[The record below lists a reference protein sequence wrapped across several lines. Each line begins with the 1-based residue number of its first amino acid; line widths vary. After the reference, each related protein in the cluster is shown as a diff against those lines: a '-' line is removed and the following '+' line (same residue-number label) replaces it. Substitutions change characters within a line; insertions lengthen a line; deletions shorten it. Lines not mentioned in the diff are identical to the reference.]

1 MIKII
6 KVAKKYEGC
15 RKYSEEHRK
24 LIQIFN
30 TVKPNGYTAHI
41 SDPWCAEG
49 ISAFAIEAYGEDIA
63 KKYFPLS
70 AGVPDMV
77 EKAKKLRI
85 WKESDKTIPVVGYWV
100 AYDWQ
105 DSGKGDNTGSPD
117 HIGLVIEV
125 EIKKQEFT
133 VLECN
138 KGIESKCGT
147 RIMDIN
153 GKYIRGYIAPHYNK
167 VKKSANA
174 ECKRINKLAD
184 EVLQG
189 KYGNGSERK
198 KRLGSDYEAVQAEV
212 NRRLK
217 ND

>member
-15 RKYSEEHRK
+15 RKYSDRHRK

-49 ISAFAIEAYGEDIA
+49 ISAWAIEAYGKDNA

-70 AGVPDMV
+70 ASVPDMV
-77 EKAKKLRI
+77 EKAKKLGI
-85 WKESDKTIPVVGYWV
+85 WKESDKTIPVDGYWL

-117 HIGLVIEV
+117 HIGLVIKV
-125 EIKKQEFT
+125 EKNKFT

-138 KGIESKCGT
+138 KGVESKCGT
-147 RIMDIN
+147 RVMDIN
-153 GKYIRGYIAPHYNK
+153 GKYIRGYITPHYNK
-167 VKKSANA
+167 VEKSADA
-174 ECKRINKLAD
+174 ERKRINKLAD

>member
-15 RKYSEEHRK
+15 RKYSDRHRK

-49 ISAFAIEAYGEDIA
+49 ISALAIEAYGKDNA

-70 AGVPDMV
+70 ASVPDMV
-77 EKAKKLRI
+77 DKAKKLGI
-85 WKESDKTIPVVGYWV
+85 WKESDKTIPVIGYWI

-117 HIGLVIEV
+117 HIGLVIKV
-125 EIKKQEFT
+125 EKNKFT

-138 KGIESKCGT
+138 KGIESKCAT
-147 RIMDIN
+147 RVMDIN
-153 GKYIRGYIAPHYNK
+153 GRYIRGYIAPNYNK
-167 VKKSANA
+167 VEKSADA
-174 ECKRINKLAD
+174 ERKRINKLAD

-198 KRLGSDYEAVQAEV
+198 KRLGSDYDAVQAEV

>member
-15 RKYSEEHRK
+15 RKYSDRHRK

-49 ISAFAIEAYGEDIA
+49 ISAWAIEAYGKDNA

-70 AGVPDMV
+70 ASVPDMV
-77 EKAKKLRI
+77 DKAKKLGI
-85 WKESDKTIPVVGYWV
+85 WKESDKTIPVIGYWI

-117 HIGLVIEV
+117 HIGLVIKV
-125 EIKKQEFT
+125 EKNKFT

-138 KGIESKCGT
+138 KGIESKCAT
-147 RIMDIN
+147 RVMDIN
-153 GKYIRGYIAPHYNK
+153 GRYIRGYIAPNYNK
-167 VKKSANA
+167 VEKSADA
-174 ECKRINKLAD
+174 ERKRINKLAD

-198 KRLGSDYEAVQAEV
+198 KRLGSDYDAVQAEV

>member
-15 RKYSEEHRK
+15 RKYSDRHRK

-49 ISAFAIEAYGEDIA
+49 ISAWAIEAYGKDNA

-70 AGVPDMV
+70 ASVPDMV
-77 EKAKKLRI
+77 DKAKKLGI
-85 WKESDKTIPVVGYWV
+85 WKESDKTIPVIGYWI

-105 DSGKGDNTGSPD
+105 DSGKGDNTGSPE
-117 HIGLVIEV
+117 HIGLVIKV
-125 EIKKQEFT
+125 EKNKFT

-138 KGIESKCGT
+138 KGVESKCGV

-153 GKYIRGYIAPHYNK
+153 GRYIRGYITPNYNK
-167 VKKSANA
+167 VEKSADA
-174 ECKRINKLAD
+174 ERKRINKLAD

-217 ND
+217 K

>member
-15 RKYSEEHRK
+15 RKYSDRHRK

-30 TVKPNGYTAHI
+30 TVKPNGYTARI

-49 ISAFAIEAYGEDIA
+49 ISAWAIEAYGKDNA

-70 AGVPDMV
+70 ASVPDMV
-77 EKAKKLRI
+77 EKAKKLGI
-85 WKESDKTIPVVGYWV
+85 WKESDKTIPVDGYWI

-117 HIGLVIEV
+117 HIGLVIKV
-125 EIKKQEFT
+125 EKNKFT

-138 KGIESKCGT
+138 KGVESKCAM
-147 RIMDIN
+147 RVMDIN
-153 GKYIRGYIAPHYNK
+153 GRYIRGYITPHYNK
-167 VKKSANA
+167 VEKSAEA
-174 ECKRINKLAD
+174 ERKRINKLAD

-198 KRLGSDYEAVQAEV
+198 KRLGSDYDAVQAEV

>member
-15 RKYSEEHRK
+15 RKYSDRHRK
-24 LIQIFN
+24 LIQIYN

-41 SDPWCAEG
+41 SDDWCAEG
-49 ISAFAIEAYGEDIA
+49 ISAFAIEAYGKDDA

-77 EKAKKLRI
+77 YKAKKLGI
-85 WKESDKTIPVVGYWV
+85 WKESDKTIPVIGYWV

-117 HIGLVIEV
+117 HIGLVIKV
-125 EIKKQEFT
+125 EKNKFT

-138 KGIESKCGT
+138 KGAESKCAT
-147 RIMDIN
+147 RVMDIN
-153 GKYIRGYIAPHYNK
+153 GRYIRGYITPHYNK
-167 VKKSANA
+167 VEKSADA
-174 ECKRINKLAD
+174 ERKRINKLAD

>member
-15 RKYSEEHRK
+15 RKYSDRHRK

-49 ISAFAIEAYGEDIA
+49 ISAWAIEAYGKDNA

-70 AGVPDMV
+70 ASVPDMV
-77 EKAKKLRI
+77 EKAKKLGI
-85 WKESDKTIPVVGYWV
+85 WKESDKTIPVDGYWV

-117 HIGLVIEV
+117 HIGLVIKV
-125 EIKKQEFT
+125 EKNKFI

-138 KGIESKCGT
+138 KGVESKCGN
-147 RIMDIN
+147 RVMDIN
-153 GKYIRGYIAPHYNK
+153 GRYIRGYIAPNYNK
-167 VKKSANA
+167 VEKSAEA
-174 ECKRINKLAD
+174 ERKRINKLAY

-198 KRLGSDYEAVQAEV
+198 KRLGSDYDAVQAEV

>member
-15 RKYSEEHRK
+15 RKYSDRHRK

-49 ISAFAIEAYGEDIA
+49 ISAWAIEAYGKDNA

-70 AGVPDMV
+70 ASVPDMV
-77 EKAKKLRI
+77 DKAKKLGI
-85 WKESDKTIPVVGYWV
+85 WKESDKTIPVIGYWI

-117 HIGLVIEV
+117 HIGLVIKV
-125 EIKKQEFT
+125 EKNKFT

-138 KGIESKCGT
+138 KGIESKCAT
-147 RIMDIN
+147 RVMDIN
-153 GKYIRGYIAPHYNK
+153 GRYIRGYIAPNYNK
-167 VKKSANA
+167 VEKSADA
-174 ECKRINKLAD
+174 ERERINKLAD

>member
-6 KVAKKYEGC
+6 KIAKKYEGC
-15 RKYSEEHRK
+15 RKYSDRHRK

-49 ISAFAIEAYGEDIA
+49 ISAWAIEAYGKDNA

-77 EKAKKLRI
+77 DKAKKMGI
-85 WKESDKTIPVVGYWV
+85 WKESDKTIPVDGYWI

-117 HIGLVIEV
+117 HIGLVIKV
-125 EIKKQEFT
+125 EKNKFT

-147 RIMDIN
+147 RWMDIN
-153 GKYIRGYIAPHYNK
+153 GRYIRGYITPNYNK
-167 VKKSANA
+167 VEKSADA
-174 ECKRINKLAD
+174 ERKRINKLAD
-184 EVLQG
+184 EVLHG

-217 ND
+217 K

>member
-15 RKYSEEHRK
+15 RKYSEGHRK

-30 TVKPNGYTAHI
+30 TVKPNGYTAHL

-49 ISAFAIEAYGEDIA
+49 ISAWAIEAYGKDNA

-77 EKAKKLRI
+77 EKAKKLGI
-85 WKESDKTIPVVGYWV
+85 WKESDKTIPVDGYWV

-105 DSGKGDNTGSPD
+105 DSGKGDNIGSPD
-117 HIGLVIEV
+117 HIGLVIKV
-125 EIKKQEFT
+125 EKNKFT

-138 KGIESKCGT
+138 KGIESKCGI
-147 RIMDIN
+147 RIIDIN
-153 GKYIRGYIAPHYNK
+153 GKYIRGYITPHYNK
-167 VKKSANA
+167 VEKSADA
-174 ECKRINKLAD
+174 ERKRINKLAD

>member
-15 RKYSEEHRK
+15 RKYSDRHRK

-49 ISAFAIEAYGEDIA
+49 ISAWTIEAYGKDNA

-77 EKAKKLRI
+77 EKAKKLGI
-85 WKESDKTIPVVGYWV
+85 WKESDKTIPVDGYWV

-117 HIGLVIEV
+117 HIGLVIKV
-125 EIKKQEFT
+125 EKNKFT

-153 GKYIRGYIAPHYNK
+153 GKYIRGYITPHYNK
-167 VKKSANA
+167 VEKSANA
-174 ECKRINKLAD
+174 ERKRINKLSD

>member
-15 RKYSEEHRK
+15 RKYSNRHRK

-49 ISAFAIEAYGEDIA
+49 ISAWAIEAYGKDNA

-70 AGVPDMV
+70 ASVPDMV
-77 EKAKKLRI
+77 DKAKKLGI
-85 WKESDKTIPVVGYWV
+85 WKESDKTIPVDGYWV

-117 HIGLVIEV
+117 HIGLVIKV
-125 EIKKQEFT
+125 EKNKFT

-138 KGIESKCGT
+138 KGVESKCGT
-147 RIMDIN
+147 RVMNIN
-153 GKYIRGYIAPHYNK
+153 GRYIRGYITPNYNK
-167 VKKSANA
+167 VEKSAEA
-174 ECKRINKLAD
+174 ERKRINKLAD

>member
-15 RKYSEEHRK
+15 RKYSDQHRK

-49 ISAFAIEAYGEDIA
+49 ISAWAIEAYGKDNA

-70 AGVPDMV
+70 ASVPDMV
-77 EKAKKLRI
+77 EKAKKLGI
-85 WKESDKTIPVVGYWV
+85 WKESDKTIPVDGYWL

-117 HIGLVIEV
+117 HIGLVIKV
-125 EIKKQEFT
+125 EKNKFT

-138 KGIESKCGT
+138 KGVESKCGI

-153 GKYIRGYIAPHYNK
+153 GRYIRGYITPHYNK
-167 VKKSANA
+167 VEKSAEA
-174 ECKRINKLAD
+174 ERERINKLAD

-198 KRLGSDYEAVQAEV
+198 KRLGLDYEAVQAEV

-217 ND
+217 K

>member
-15 RKYSEEHRK
+15 RKYSDRHRK

-49 ISAFAIEAYGEDIA
+49 ITAWAIEAYGKDKA

-70 AGVPDMV
+70 AGVPDMLD
-77 EKAKKLRI
+77 KAKKLDI
-85 WKESDKTIPVVGYWV
+85 WKESDKIKPKVGYWV
-100 AYDWQ
+100 FYDWQ
-105 DSGKGDNTGSPD
+105 DSGAGDNIGSPD
-117 HIGLVIEV
+117 HVGLVIDITGTT
-125 EIKKQEFT
+125 IK

-138 KGIESKCGT
+138 KGVESKCGI
-147 RIMDIN
+147 RWLHVNDR
-153 GKYIRGYIAPHYNK
+153 YIRGYAAPNYNK
-167 VKKSANA
+167 VEKSAEA
-174 ECKRINKLAD
+174 ERKRINKLAD

-198 KRLGSDYEAVQAEV
+198 KRLGSDYEAVQEEV

>member
-6 KVAKKYEGC
+6 KVAKEYVGC
-15 RKYSEEHRK
+15 RKYSDQHKK

-41 SDPWCAEG
+41 SDSWCAEG
-49 ISAFAIEAYGEDIA
+49 ISAWAIEAYGKDNA

-77 EKAKKLRI
+77 AKAKKLGI
-85 WKESDKTIPVVGYWV
+85 WKESDKTIPVIGYWI

-105 DSGKGDNTGSPD
+105 DSGRGDNTGSPD
-117 HIGLVIEV
+117 HIGLVIKV
-125 EIKKQEFT
+125 EKNEFT

-138 KGIESKCGT
+138 KGVESKCDT
-147 RIMDIN
+147 RDMDIN
-153 GKYIRGYIAPHYNK
+153 GRYIRGYITPHYNK
-167 VKKSANA
+167 VEKSAAA
-174 ECKRINKLAD
+174 ERKRINKLAD
-184 EVLQG
+184 EVLKG

-198 KRLGSDYEAVQAEV
+198 KRLGKDYEAVQEEV

>member
-15 RKYSEEHRK
+15 RKYSDRHRK

-49 ISAFAIEAYGEDIA
+49 ISAWAIEAYGKDNA

-70 AGVPDMV
+70 AGVPDMLD
-77 EKAKKLRI
+77 KARKLGI

-117 HIGLVIEV
+117 HIGLVIKV
-125 EIKKQEFT
+125 EKNKFT

-138 KGIESKCGT
+138 KGVESKCGT
-147 RIMDIN
+147 RVMDIN
-153 GKYIRGYIAPHYNK
+153 GRYIRGYITPNYNK
-167 VKKSANA
+167 VEKSAEA
-174 ECKRINKLAD
+174 ERKRINKLAD
-184 EVLQG
+184 EVLRG
-189 KYGNGSERK
+189 KYGNGSVRK
-198 KRLGSDYEAVQAEV
+198 KLLGSDYDAVQAEV
-212 NRRLK
+212 NRRLR

>member
-15 RKYSEEHRK
+15 RKYSDRHRK

-41 SDPWCAEG
+41 SDLWCAEG
-49 ISAFAIEAYGEDIA
+49 ISAWAIEAYGKDNA

-77 EKAKKLRI
+77 YKAKKLGI
-85 WKESDKTIPVVGYWV
+85 WKESDKTIPVIGYWV

-117 HIGLVIEV
+117 HIGLVIKV
-125 EIKKQEFT
+125 EKNKFT

-138 KGIESKCGT
+138 KGVESKCGD

-153 GKYIRGYIAPHYNK
+153 GRYIRGYITPNYNK
-167 VKKSANA
+167 VEKSADA
-174 ECKRINKLAD
+174 ERKRINKLAD
-184 EVLQG
+184 EVLHG

-198 KRLGSDYEAVQAEV
+198 KRLGSDYESVQAEV

>member
-15 RKYSEEHRK
+15 RKYSDRHRK

-49 ISAFAIEAYGEDIA
+49 ISAWAIEAYGKDNA

-70 AGVPDMV
+70 ASVPDMV
-77 EKAKKLRI
+77 EKAKKLGI
-85 WKESDKTIPVVGYWV
+85 WKESDKIIPVDGYWL

-117 HIGLVIEV
+117 HIGLVIKV
-125 EIKKQEFT
+125 EKNKFT

-138 KGIESKCGT
+138 KGVESKCGI

-153 GKYIRGYIAPHYNK
+153 GKYIRGYITPHYNK
-167 VKKSANA
+167 VEKSAEA
-174 ECKRINKLAD
+174 ERKRINKLAD

>member
-15 RKYSEEHRK
+15 RKYSDRHRK

-49 ISAFAIEAYGEDIA
+49 ISAWAIEAYGKDNA

-70 AGVPDMV
+70 ASVPDMV
-77 EKAKKLRI
+77 DKAKKLGI
-85 WKESDKTIPVVGYWV
+85 WKESDKTIPVIGYWV

-117 HIGLVIEV
+117 HIGLVIKV
-125 EIKKQEFT
+125 EKNKFT

-138 KGIESKCGT
+138 KGVESKCGD

-153 GKYIRGYIAPHYNK
+153 GRYIRGYITPHYNK
-167 VKKSANA
+167 VEKSAEA
-174 ECKRINKLAD
+174 ERKRINKLAD

>member
-15 RKYSEEHRK
+15 RKYSDRHRK

-49 ISAFAIEAYGEDIA
+49 ISAWAIEAYGKDNA

-70 AGVPDMV
+70 ASVPDMV
-77 EKAKKLRI
+77 DKAKKLGI
-85 WKESDKTIPVVGYWV
+85 WKESDKTIPVIGYWI
-100 AYDWQ
+100 AYEWQ

-117 HIGLVIEV
+117 HIGLVIKV
-125 EIKKQEFT
+125 EKNKFT

-138 KGIESKCGT
+138 KGIESKCAT
-147 RIMDIN
+147 RVMDIN
-153 GKYIRGYIAPHYNK
+153 GRYIRGYIAPNYNK
-167 VKKSANA
+167 VEKSADA
-174 ECKRINKLAD
+174 ERKRINKLAD

-198 KRLGSDYEAVQAEV
+198 KRLGSDYDAVQAEV

>member
-15 RKYSEEHRK
+15 RKYSDRHRK

-49 ISAFAIEAYGEDIA
+49 ISAWAIEAYGKDNA

-70 AGVPDMV
+70 ASVPDMV
-77 EKAKKLRI
+77 DKAKKLGI
-85 WKESDKTIPVVGYWV
+85 WKESDKTIPVIGYWI

-105 DSGKGDNTGSPD
+105 DSGKGDNTGSPE
-117 HIGLVIEV
+117 HIGLVIKV
-125 EIKKQEFT
+125 EKNKFT

-138 KGIESKCGT
+138 KGVESKCGD

-153 GKYIRGYIAPHYNK
+153 GRYIRGYITPNYNK
-167 VKKSANA
+167 VEKSADA
-174 ECKRINKLAD
+174 ERKRINKLAD

>member
-15 RKYSEEHRK
+15 RKYSDRHRK

-49 ISAFAIEAYGEDIA
+49 ISAWAIEAYGKDNA

-70 AGVPDMV
+70 ASVPDMV
-77 EKAKKLRI
+77 DKAKKLGI
-85 WKESDKTIPVVGYWV
+85 WKESDKTIPVIGYWV

-117 HIGLVIEV
+117 HIGLVIDV
-125 EIKKQEFT
+125 KNTSFK

-147 RIMDIN
+147 RWMDIN
-153 GKYIRGYIAPHYNK
+153 GRYIRGYITPNYNK
-167 VKKSANA
+167 VEKSADA
-174 ECKRINKLAD
+174 ERKRINKLAD
-184 EVLQG
+184 EVLRG

-198 KRLGSDYEAVQAEV
+198 RRLGSDYEAVQAEV
-212 NRRLK
+212 NRRLR

>member
-15 RKYSEEHRK
+15 RKYSDRHRK

-49 ISAFAIEAYGEDIA
+49 ISAWAIEAYGKDNA

-70 AGVPDMV
+70 ASVPDMV
-77 EKAKKLRI
+77 DKAKKLGI
-85 WKESDKTIPVVGYWV
+85 WKESDKTIPVIGYWI

-117 HIGLVIEV
+117 HIGLVIKV
-125 EIKKQEFT
+125 EKNKFT

-138 KGIESKCGT
+138 KGIESKCAT
-147 RIMDIN
+147 RVMDIN
-153 GKYIRGYIAPHYNK
+153 GRYIRGYIAPNYNK
-167 VKKSANA
+167 VEKSAEA
-174 ECKRINKLAD
+174 ERKRINKLAD

-198 KRLGSDYEAVQAEV
+198 KRLGSDYDAVQAEV

>member
-15 RKYSEEHRK
+15 RKYSDRHRK

-49 ISAFAIEAYGEDIA
+49 ISAWAIEAYGKDNA

-70 AGVPDMV
+70 ASVPYMV
-77 EKAKKLRI
+77 DKAKNMGI
-85 WKESDKTIPVVGYWV
+85 WKESDKTIPVDGYWV

-117 HIGLVIEV
+117 HIGLVIKV
-125 EIKKQEFT
+125 EKNKFT

-138 KGIESKCGT
+138 KGVESKCGI

-153 GKYIRGYIAPHYNK
+153 GRYIRGYITPHYNK
-167 VKKSANA
+167 VEKSAEA
-174 ECKRINKLAD
+174 ERKRINKLAD